1 MQLQLTRRL
10 TGVFQTLGFFMQNGS
25 ISMTSG
31 SPSVPRRSAGPR
43 VLQLLLLSMAT
54 LSMAGSSF
62 GGEHWTTQKC
72 HYCKHKTCKLK
83 VETETEKVACFE
95 VECKE
100 ICIPPIT
107 FPWQCRPTSCGKVRT
122 VHVLKPETQ
131 EKQVCKYSWEIVTI
145 CPSCSSSLK
154 AAGCDI
160 APGVIQG
167 WCDDLPVDQHH

>member
-1 MQLQLTRRL
+1 MQPQITQRLTR
-10 TGVFQTLGFFMQNGS
+10 VFQMLDVSMQSGS
-25 ISMTSG
+25 ISMTSLG
-31 SPSVPRRSAGPR
+31 ANSSLRSTGLR
-43 VLQLLLLSMAT
+43 VLQLLLFSAVT
-54 LSMAGSSF
+54 FSFNSASF
-62 GGEHWTTQKC
+62 GGEQWTTQKC
-72 HYCKHKTCKLK
+72 HYCQHKTCKLK
-83 VETETEKVACFE
+83 VETETEKVSCFE

-122 VHVLKPETQ
+122 VHVLKPDSK